1 MHALAGLASA
11 ANDRER
17 GCVLVS
23 EMSSD
28 GALTSQEYVKG
39 EWTFFFIFSLWEF
52 HANNILTTINYG
64 FP

>member
-39 EWTFFFIFSLWEF
+39 E
-52 HANNILTTINYG
+52 
-64 FP
+64 